1 MKTNKI
7 RFDIVEIE
15 NLVSWLNS
23 LEGEERKRFISGNS
37 IVEIES
43 VQTRVGEKHKA
54 TILKFCKSIGWTKS
68 NIQKNISNFEK
79 W

>member
-1 MKTNKI
+1 METNKM

-15 NLVSWLNS
+15 NLVVWLNS
-23 LEGEERKRFISGNS
+23 LEGEDRKRFIRGDS

-43 VQTRVGEKHKA
+43 FQTGVGESHKA
-54 TILKFCKSIGWTKS
+54 TILRFCKSIGWTKT
-68 NIQKNISNFEK
+68 NIEKNFSNFEK